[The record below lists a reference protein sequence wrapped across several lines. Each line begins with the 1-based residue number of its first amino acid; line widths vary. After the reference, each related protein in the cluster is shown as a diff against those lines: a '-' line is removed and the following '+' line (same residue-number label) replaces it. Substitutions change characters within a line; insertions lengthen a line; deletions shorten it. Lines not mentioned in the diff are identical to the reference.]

1 MSLLLETLQ
10 SEKVIKFGEGL
21 QEMAAQESRRAL
33 ALDGQTHLGAPA
45 LLLTLG
51 VLKAFNSSPVF
62 SVLIQKGK

>member
-21 QEMAAQESRRAL
+21 QESRRAL